1 MKLKNVIKKTLY
13 FTGLLSTTFTFLGS
27 FFKIMHWPGASVMI
41 IMGAF
46 SFAFIFIPLL
56 IFIKLKEVSF
66 LFDKLIYSIGVLLG
80 TILMV
85 GFIFKLMHW
94 PWATILM
101 LSSIVIFNFVYIP
114 LYFISRFKREELKFN
129 TVVNS
134 VVMFSFGSI
143 LLALFDFTL

>member
-1 MKLKNVIKKTLY
+1 MKKLLY
-13 FTGLLSTTFTFLGS
+13 LIGLISTIFTFFGS
-27 FFKIMHWPGASVMI
+27 IFKIMHWPGASVMI

-56 IFIKLKEVSF
+56 IFIKFKEVSF
-66 LFDKLIYSIGVLLG
+66 LFDNFIYSIGIALG
-80 TILMV
+80 TILMI

-114 LYFISRFKREELKFN
+114 LYFISRLKREELKFN

-143 LLALFDFTL
+143 LLALFDLTI

>member
-1 MKLKNVIKKTLY
+1 
-13 FTGLLSTTFTFLGS
+13 
-27 FFKIMHWPGASVMI
+27 MI

-56 IFIKLKEVSF
+56 IFIKFKEVSL
-66 LFDKLIYSIGVLLG
+66 LFDKFIYSIGITLG

-94 PWATILM
+94 PWATVLM
-101 LSSIVIFNFVYIP
+101 LSSVLIFNFVYIP

-129 TVVNS
+129 TIVNS
-134 VVMFSFGSI
+134 VVMFSFGSV
-143 LLALFDFTL
+143 LLALFDLTA

>member
-1 MKLKNVIKKTLY
+1 MKKTLY
-13 FTGLLSTTFTFLGS
+13 LIGLLSTIFTFLGS
-27 FFKIMHWPGASVMI
+27 FFKIMHWPGASVMV

-46 SFAFIFIPLL
+46 SFAFIFIPIL
-56 IFIKLKEVSF
+56 IFIKFKEVSF
-66 LFDKLIYSIGVLLG
+66 LFEKFIYSIGISLC

-94 PWATILM
+94 PWATVLM
-101 LSSIVIFNFVYIP
+101 LSSTLIFNFVYIP

-134 VVMFSFGSI
+134 VVMFSFGSV
-143 LLALFDFTL
+143 LLALFDLTA

>member
-1 MKLKNVIKKTLY
+1 MKKILY
-13 FTGLLSTTFTFLGS
+13 LIGLLSTAFTFLGS
-27 FFKIMHWPGASVMI
+27 IFKIMHWPGASVMI
-41 IMGAF
+41 IIGAF

-56 IFIKLKEVSF
+56 IFIKFKEVIF
-66 LFDKLIYSIGVLLG
+66 LFDKFIYSIGVVLG

-94 PWATILM
+94 PWATVLM

-114 LYFISRFKREELKFN
+114 VYFLSRFKREDLKFN

-143 LLALFDFTL
+143 LLALFDLTV

>member
-1 MKLKNVIKKTLY
+1 MKKLLY
-13 FTGLLSTTFTFLGS
+13 LIGLFSTIFTFFGS
-27 FFKIMHWPGASVMI
+27 IFKIMHWPGASVMI

-56 IFIKLKEVSF
+56 IFIKFKEVSF
-66 LFDKLIYSIGVLLG
+66 LFDNFIYSIGIALG
-80 TILMV
+80 TILMI

-114 LYFISRFKREELKFN
+114 LYFISRLKREELKFN

-143 LLALFDFTL
+143 LLALFDLTV

>member
-1 MKLKNVIKKTLY
+1 MKKILY
-13 FTGLLSTTFTFLGS
+13 LIGLLSTAFTFLGS
-27 FFKIMHWPGASVMI
+27 IFKIMHWPGASVMI
-41 IMGAF
+41 IIGAF

-56 IFIKLKEVSF
+56 IFIKFKEDIF
-66 LFDKLIYSIGVLLG
+66 LFDKFIYSIGIVLG
-80 TILMV
+80 TVLMV

-94 PWATILM
+94 PWATVLM

-114 LYFISRFKREELKFN
+114 VYFLSRFKREDLKFN

-143 LLALFDFTL
+143 LLALFDLTV

>member
-1 MKLKNVIKKTLY
+1 MKKILY
-13 FTGLLSTTFTFLGS
+13 LIGLLSTAFTFLGS
-27 FFKIMHWPGASVMI
+27 IFKIMHWPGSYVMI
-41 IMGAF
+41 IIGAF

-56 IFIKLKEVSF
+56 IFIKFKEVIF
-66 LFDKLIYSIGVLLG
+66 LFDKFIYSIGVVLG

-94 PWATILM
+94 PWATVLM

-114 LYFISRFKREELKFN
+114 VYFLSRFKKEDLKFN

-143 LLALFDFTL
+143 LLALFDFTA

>member
-1 MKLKNVIKKTLY
+1 MKKLLY
-13 FTGLLSTTFTFLGS
+13 LIGLFSTIFTFFGS
-27 FFKIMHWPGASVMI
+27 IFKIMHWPGASVMI

-56 IFIKLKEVSF
+56 IFIKFKEVSF
-66 LFDKLIYSIGVLLG
+66 LFDNFIYSIGIALG
-80 TILMV
+80 TILMI

-114 LYFISRFKREELKFN
+114 LYFISRLKREELKFN

-143 LLALFDFTL
+143 LLALFDLTT

>member
-1 MKLKNVIKKTLY
+1 MKKLLY
-13 FTGLLSTTFTFLGS
+13 LIGLFSTIFTFFGS
-27 FFKIMHWPGASVMI
+27 IFKIMHWPGASVMI

-56 IFIKLKEVSF
+56 IFIKFKEVSF
-66 LFDKLIYSIGVLLG
+66 LFDNLIYSIGIALG
-80 TILMV
+80 TILMI

-114 LYFISRFKREELKFN
+114 LYFISRLKREELKFN

-143 LLALFDFTL
+143 LLALFDLTI

>member
-1 MKLKNVIKKTLY
+1 MKKILY
-13 FTGLLSTTFTFLGS
+13 LIGLLSTAFTFLGS
-27 FFKIMHWPGASVMI
+27 IFKIMHWPGASVMI
-41 IMGAF
+41 IIGAF

-56 IFIKLKEVSF
+56 IFIKFKEVIF
-66 LFDKLIYSIGVLLG
+66 LFDKFIYSIGVVLG

-94 PWATILM
+94 PWATVLM

-114 LYFISRFKREELKFN
+114 VYFLSRFKREDLKFN

-143 LLALFDFTL
+143 LLALFDFTA